1 MRLNSSNF
9 IVLVSFLV
17 LTGCGGAPKTTQPVA
32 SQEAK
37 LAALQ
42 TLHDVL
48 QLSPNAKVTSS
59 TDIDWQAGVLPWDR
73 VTLPVISPNG
83 LHAIVQLG
91 NTPNIEELCGNSN
104 TPISDTT
111 IELHALDP
119 VEGRRI
125 SPLIVGRKGLL
136 LGRSANDQFALVS
149 SPNGAQGRWIG
160 KIDWTTGALRWVV
173 TDNALNCFPTT
184 NEMGDIAW
192 SRRTQENNRF
202 HLVVKTARGMRTLDD
217 GSSDWLLPMFVGIDR
232 LRAYQITEGRLS
244 LVEFDL
250 RTTNPMQT
258 SIALPILQ
266 SGATRAIVWQIA
278 TTNPLSVA
286 SSTHAFYHPIRKRMV
301 IWQPTQRN
309 ETIALAPT
317 SVAAAPVTDGTWL
330 VATANRILRQN
341 TADDDGVHIRNQLAI
356 PFATTS
362 KRWTH
367 LLLIP
372 DGNRLQ
378 IRAINLSQ

>member
-1 MRLNSSNF
+1 MIQNSSNF
-9 IVLVSFLV
+9 IVAATIFV
-17 LTGCGGAPKTTQPVA
+17 LTGCGGAPKTTKPVA
-32 SQEAK
+32 SQETK

-42 TLHDVL
+42 TLHDML

-91 NTPNIEELCGNSN
+91 KTPAIAELCGNVNTQISN
-104 TPISDTT
+104 TT

-119 VEGRRI
+119 VQGRRI
-125 SPLIVGRKGLL
+125 APLVVGRNGLL
-136 LGRSANDQFALVS
+136 LGRCANDQFALVS

-160 KIDWTTGALRWVV
+160 KIDWNTGALRWVV
-173 TDNALNCFPTT
+173 TDDAINSFPTT
-184 NEMGDIAW
+184 NERGDIAW
-192 SRRTQENNRF
+192 SSRTQDSDRF
-202 HLVVKTARGMRTLDD
+202 HLVVKTARGERTLDD
-217 GSSDWLLPMFVGIDR
+217 GASDWLLPMFVGVDR
-232 LRAYQITEGRLS
+232 LRAYQIIEGKLA

-250 RTTNPMQT
+250 RAANPMQT

-278 TTNPLSVA
+278 TTNPLSAA
-286 SSTHAFYHPIRKRMV
+286 SSKHAFYHPIRKRMV
-301 IWQPTQRN
+301 IWQPTQAV
-309 ETIALAPT
+309 ETIALAPS
-317 SVAAAPVTDGTWL
+317 SVAAAPVADGTWL
-330 VATANRILRQN
+330 VATANRVLRQN
-341 TADDDGVHIRNQLAI
+341 TAEEDGVHIRNQLAI

-362 KRWTH
+362 KKWTH

>member
-1 MRLNSSNF
+1 MQPNASNF
-9 IVLVSFLV
+9 ILTAAILV
-17 LTGCGGAPKTTQPVA
+17 LAGCGGAPKTTKPVA
-32 SQEAK
+32 SHETK
-37 LAALQ
+37 SAALQ
-42 TLHDVL
+42 TLHDMI
-48 QLSPNAKVTSS
+48 QPSTNAKVTTS

-91 NTPNIEELCGNSN
+91 STPTIAELCGNVN
-104 TPISDTT
+104 TPISNTT

-119 VEGRRI
+119 VQGRRI
-125 SPLIVGRKGLL
+125 APLIVGRNGLL

-149 SPNGAQGRWIG
+149 SPNGLQGRWIG
-160 KIDWTTGALRWVV
+160 KIDWSTGALRWVV
-173 TDNALNCFPTT
+173 SDDAVNCFPTT
-184 NEMGDIAW
+184 NEFGDIAW
-192 SRRTQENNRF
+192 SRRTQDNDRF
-202 HLVVKTARGMRTLDD
+202 HIVVKTARGNRIVDD
-217 GSSDWLLPMFVGIDR
+217 GTSDWLLPMFVGIDR
-232 LRAYQITEGRLS
+232 LRAYQITDGRLS

-250 RTTNPMQT
+250 RAANPMLT

-278 TTNPLSVA
+278 TTNPLSAA
-286 SSTHAFYHPIRKRMV
+286 SSKHAFYHPIRKRMV
-301 IWQPTQRN
+301 IWQPTQTV

-317 SVAAAPVTDGTWL
+317 SVAAAPVADGTWL
-330 VATANRILRQN
+330 VATANRVLRQN
-341 TADDDGVHIRNQLAI
+341 TTEEDGVHIRNRLAI

-362 KRWTH
+362 KKWTH

-372 DGNRLQ
+372 DGTRLQ